1 MHRRLALTVFWTVFY
16 NGRGF
21 DGFASTATR
30 AAFEPPR
37 SDNDARER
45 ETMEVRGTRIG
56 ARVPRARRSARQA
69 QRVGRAAGVASTREH
84 RRVMSRG

>member
-1 MHRRLALTVFWTVFY
+1 MHRRLALTVFWAVFY

-56 ARVPRARRSARQA
+56 GRASRVRDEAHVRRRGSDAPRALRRP
-69 QRVGRAAGVASTREH
+69 ASIAE
-84 RRVMSRG
+84 